1 MDMVEYRL
9 STLCS
14 LMMRYNMFTKRLTF
28 PAAWPPW
35 CQNGRTGS
43 HWAAARSCSWRKR
56 WWRWGRTV
64 HPDHC
69 SLKHT
74 RTHTHRQSESCQYGQ
89 VCVCAWDMYL
99 YCKLYCEFPPK
110 NATFENVLQ
119 TERWGISDTD
129 LGIAFHWPRGCWHTG
144 SWSSLLSSGRTP
156 GRPSRTRPLQNKGT
170 PAALWPGSATSA
182 ALPLPHTRAWS
193 RNAHTHTHSTRYF
206 TLSLFKLPW
215 WSLHW
220 REKTRKRENQDWENK
235 K

>member
-1 MDMVEYRL
+1 MVPKRSNRKPLGRSRKLVMKEAMVKMREN
-9 STLCS
+9 CS
-14 LMMRYNMFTKRLTF
+14 S
-28 PAAWPPW
+28 WPL
-35 CQNGRTGS
+35 QSET
-43 HWAAARSCSWRKR
+43 HA
-56 WWRWGRTV
+56 
-64 HPDHC
+64 H
-69 SLKHT
+69 
-74 RTHTHRQSESCQYGQ
+74 THTQAVRKLSVWTGL
-89 VCVCAWDMYL
+89 CVCAWDMYL

-193 RNAHTHTHSTRYF
+193 RNAHTHTHTAPAISPSLFLSFPGGHFTEERKQEKEKIRTEKIKNKK
-206 TLSLFKLPW
+206 TLSLLWKCFQMSMTL
-215 WSLHW
+215 LNAFF
-220 REKTRKRENQDWENK
+220 E
-235 K
+235 

>member
-1 MDMVEYRL
+1 MVEYRL
-9 STLCS
+9 WTLCS
-14 LMMRYNMFTKRLTF
+14 LVMLYNMFILKNTYIPSSLATMVPKRSNRKPLGRSRKLVMKE
-28 PAAWPPW
+28 AMVKMRENCSSWPL
-35 CQNGRTGS
+35 QSET
-43 HWAAARSCSWRKR
+43 HA
-56 WWRWGRTV
+56 
-64 HPDHC
+64 H
-69 SLKHT
+69 
-74 RTHTHRQSESCQYGQ
+74 THTQAVRKLSVWTG